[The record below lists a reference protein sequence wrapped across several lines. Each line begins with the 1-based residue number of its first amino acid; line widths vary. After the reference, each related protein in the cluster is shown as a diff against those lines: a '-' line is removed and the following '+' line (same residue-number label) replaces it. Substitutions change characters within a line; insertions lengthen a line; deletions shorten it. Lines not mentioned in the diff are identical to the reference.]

1 MRQVRDVLKALQ
13 DLPPSD
19 RLLSVTLIT
28 SDLAQLPPLDLRLP
42 RMGIS
47 GTAVVTPPYPADLVQ
62 TPQQDAVKSSQIRTL
77 VIVLIW
83 LMAIIVP
90 IVQQRLSTE
99 GQLVTDAE
107 VGTLSFALAITTLM
121 KQGRK

>member
-1 MRQVRDVLKALQ
+1 MEATAAH
-13 DLPPSD
+13 
-19 RLLSVTLIT
+19 RLLFVTLIT
-28 SDLAQLPPLDLRLP
+28 PDPAQLPPLDLRLP

-47 GTAVVTPPYPADLVQ
+47 GTAVVTPPPPADLVQ

-77 VIVLIW
+77 VKVLIW
-83 LMAIIVP
+83 LMAI

-107 VGTLSFALAITTLM
+107 VGTLSFALAITALM